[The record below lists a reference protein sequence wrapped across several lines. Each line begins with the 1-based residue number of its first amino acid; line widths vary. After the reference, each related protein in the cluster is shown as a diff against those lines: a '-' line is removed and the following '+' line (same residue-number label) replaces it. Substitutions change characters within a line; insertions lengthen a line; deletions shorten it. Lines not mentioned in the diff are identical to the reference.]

1 MILFWKDKNFHEMCH
16 GILTQTFYMVFIIA
30 AGTEI
35 FEKLWML
42 KYKVG
47 LQASESWSQNK
58 LTAIALMKQTF
69 NAAGQIFW
77 TLFTVPMLKVLNL
90 NTVGFRQY
98 SKKYCN
104 LHIAF
109 ILGSSRCS
117 ELNWVS
123 LLTEFSWV
131 HFLNKDLKTLYWQL
145 YWSNWNVCII
155 NIWQLC
161 ES

>member
-1 MILFWKDKNFHEMCH
+1 MCH

-30 AGTEI
+30 VGTEI

-42 KYKVG
+42 KYKVA
-47 LQASESWSQNK
+47 LQANESWSQNK

-77 TLFTVPMLKVLNL
+77 TLFTVPMFKMLN
-90 NTVGFRQY
+90 VGFRQY
-98 SKKYCN
+98 LKKYCN
-104 LHIAF
+104 LHMAF

-123 LLTEFSWV
+123 LLTESSWV
-131 HFLNKDLKTLYWQL
+131 HFLNKDLKNLYWQL
-145 YWSNWNVCII
+145 YWSSWNVCMI
-155 NIWQLC
+155 NI
-161 ES
+161 

>member
-1 MILFWKDKNFHEMCH
+1 MCH
-16 GILTQTFYMVFIIA
+16 GILAQTFYMVFIIA

-42 KYKVG
+42 KYEVA
-47 LQASESWSQNK
+47 LQANESWSQNK

-117 ELNWVS
+117 QLNWVS

-131 HFLNKDLKTLYWQL
+131 HFLNKDLKNLYWQL

>member
-1 MILFWKDKNFHEMCH
+1 MCH
-16 GILTQTFYMVFIIA
+16 SILTQTFYMVFIIA
-30 AGTEI
+30 IGTEI

-42 KYKVG
+42 KYEVA
-47 LQASESWSQNK
+47 LQANESWSQNK

-77 TLFTVPMLKVLNL
+77 TLFTVPMLKMLN
-90 NTVGFRQY
+90 

-117 ELNWVS
+117 QLNWVS

-131 HFLNKDLKTLYWQL
+131 HFLNKDLKNLYWQL

-155 NIWQLC
+155 NI
-161 ES
+161 

>member
-1 MILFWKDKNFHEMCH
+1 MFESSRKQEW
-16 GILTQTFYMVFIIA
+16 YS
-30 AGTEI
+30 
-35 FEKLWML
+35 FEKRKISMKCAMVYWL
-42 KYKVG
+42 KHFIWYL
-47 LQASESWSQNK
+47 LQPQGQRYLKSCECWNIK
-58 LTAIALMKQTF
+58 LDCRQVKALMKQAF

-109 ILGSSRCS
+109 ILGSGRCS

-123 LLTEFSWV
+123 LLTEFSWL

-161 ES
+161 